1 MIHTKNCRNQ
11 TWLTLNHGVVVLF
24 ILSSTIDNQVQVP
37 HIFIL
42 CNRKK
47 THNVTFVCTS
57 WYFLENNGNMH
68 RTKPWYGSGLR
79 QTTTDWLLLRLRL
92 RLRPTLFIESMTMV
106 HLLLVAIF
114 TLLFCIGASGV
125 GVAATGTPSRRE
137 WRNLRGFQVQA
148 AGHGRRRAQGA
159 GFGGPGPQGCGF
171 NQCYMPVSGILLL
184 FYAYYRELSIVLNR
198 CF

>member
-1 MIHTKNCRNQ
+1 M
-11 TWLTLNHGVVVLF
+11 LLLYVL
-24 ILSSTIDNQVQVP
+24 P
-37 HIFIL
+37 G
-42 CNRKK
+42 
-47 THNVTFVCTS
+47 TS
-57 WYFLENNGNMH
+57 WKIMGKCTEQNRGMVVAYVKQQQIGYYLDLDLDL
-68 RTKPWYGSGLR
+68 GL
-79 QTTTDWLLLRLRL
+79 L
-92 RLRPTLFIESMTMV
+92 IESMTMVMV

-184 FYAYYRELSIVLNR
+184 FYAYYK
-198 CF
+198 CFLLY